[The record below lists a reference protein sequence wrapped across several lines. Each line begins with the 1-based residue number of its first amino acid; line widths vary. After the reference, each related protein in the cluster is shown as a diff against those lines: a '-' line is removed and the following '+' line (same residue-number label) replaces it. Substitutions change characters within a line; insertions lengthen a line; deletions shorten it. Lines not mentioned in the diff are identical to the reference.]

1 MDHPGVH
8 FHNHHHHHHHHNHHL
23 AHCIGDPVPTLIFFS
38 HIEALVLTHWCSG
51 DLAEG
56 GDGYRDDDGP
66 GEDDDGPGKDDD
78 GPGEDGD
85 DPGKDGDG
93 PGKVMMVLVKMI
105 MVLIITTWSRTRL
118 HPGPLVTRGSL
129 CLLSITSGQS
139 LFKRSGRSLELPIKT
154 HI

>member
-1 MDHPGVH
+1 MKKKALDHPGVLYWSAGVH
-8 FHNHHHHHHHHNHHL
+8 FHNHHHRHNHHL

-56 GDGYRDDDGP
+56 GDGYRGDDDP

-78 GPGEDGD
+78 

-93 PGKVMMVLVKMI
+93 PSKVMMVLI
-105 MVLIITTWSRTRL
+105 LTTWCRTRL

-129 CLLSITSGQS
+129 CLLLITSGQS
-139 LFKRSGRSLELPIKT
+139 FFKHSEISLELPIKT